1 MLEIYVMC
9 WSNNDLN
16 RRVSQHTEIM
26 PNITDLGYIITIFVL
41 DEWMFAT
48 TVLYQPHTITH
59 CWKISRAYTNSD
71 TDFSLQIVCNLCIWK
86 TSQESLIIQPRYK
99 QKLHSDWFIEIT
111 GLFSSHLKLPIRPRA
126 PFSTQWMNPE
136 ALLRIPVC
144 VCTRTMHTINPMS
157 WEMLPYFETPQSSG
171 NLQHTLNDVPLQSG
185 FEHMRNKTTIFHSC
199 QACDA
204 YEKILRFSKLRWYS
218 HTIGSRLHFFFSSGK
233 IHL

>member
-1 MLEIYVMC
+1 MNVCNDGSLPATHYNPLLE
-9 WSNNDLN
+9 D
-16 RRVSQHTEIM
+16 TE
-26 PNITDLGYIITIFVL
+26 
-41 DEWMFAT
+41 
-48 TVLYQPHTITH
+48 
-59 CWKISRAYTNSD
+59 CSRAYTNSD

-126 PFSTQWMNPE
+126 PFSAQWMNPE

-218 HTIGSRLHFFFSSGK
+218 HTIGSRLHFFFLAQERYTSK
-233 IHL
+233 WLNIPELHFNHINALTNLTQDNNPPLQLVMMN